1 MDVTGGTLIV
11 TGDQTLKIQGYID
24 SLWIKAYGGAGTLQ
38 MDYDVRNAGKT
49 TLTAIL
55 PEPATMLLLGLGS
68 LALYRRKI

>member
-24 SLWIKAYGGAGTLQ
+24 SLWIKAYGGLGTVL
-38 MDYDVRNAGKT
+38 MDYNVSNIGKT

-55 PEPATMLLLGLGS
+55 PEPATMVLLGLGS